1 MKVYFEFAA
10 CASMKLRIKNI
21 KGRKPSPRTKLN
33 FFWDQKIRAVIG
45 MLIAINVILN
55 VTTTTIRIPN

>member
-21 KGRKPSPRTKLN
+21 KGRKPSPSTKLN
-33 FFWDQKIRAVIG
+33 FFLDRESLTCK
-45 MLIAINVILN
+45 
-55 VTTTTIRIPN
+55 TTTLRIQSID

>member
-33 FFWDQKIRAVIG
+33 FFMDHTNNKGNSAS
-45 MLIAINVILN
+45 
-55 VTTTTIRIPN
+55 

>member
-33 FFWDQKIRAVIG
+33 FFWDQKNKGSNRDVDC
-45 MLIAINVILN
+45 NK
-55 VTTTTIRIPN
+55 

>member
-33 FFWDQKIRAVIG
+33 FFMDHTNNKETADIKKKSYIF
-45 MLIAINVILN
+45 N
-55 VTTTTIRIPN
+55 

>member
-33 FFWDQKIRAVIG
+33 FLWNHKSI
-45 MLIAINVILN
+45 LIVDRNADRK
-55 VTTTTIRIPN
+55 RIIFSV

>member
-33 FFWDQKIRAVIG
+33 FFMDHTNNKGNSANSKINDIF
-45 MLIAINVILN
+45 
-55 VTTTTIRIPN
+55 VTTTTIKVPN